1 MWQYIKMTNFIC
13 QGSILLFIQSFT
25 FTSSFYKLMSKQL
38 IPFQCIYSYIEVFFN
53 TCCENLSCHAT
64 TFIFLNT
71 RSWAIELASKRL
83 GTNRGKNNM
92 AASTNTEKSFAKYLV
107 CVPSMYCM
115 PGLMRLGLSWAI
127 IFSRTVWRNCYCQ
140 IFRCFFLVDIHE
152 FCWESVSLTPLT
164 GSSISIANQN
174 GSHQLVHKG
183 ASACQLQ
190 TIAVTTV
197 AL

>member
-1 MWQYIKMTNFIC
+1 
-13 QGSILLFIQSFT
+13 
-25 FTSSFYKLMSKQL
+25 MSKQL
-38 IPFQCIYSYIEVFFN
+38 ILVNASIVVSRSFSILVVKIYHVTPLRSYFWIHV
-53 TCCENLSCHAT
+53 
-64 TFIFLNT
+64 
-71 RSWAIELASKRL
+71 WAIELASKRL
-83 GTNRGKNNM
+83 GTKRGKNNM
-92 AASTNTEKSFAKYLV
+92 AAATNTEKSFSKYLV

-174 GSHQLVHKG
+174 GSLQVVHKG
-183 ASACQLQ
+183 SFCLSI
-190 TIAVTTV
+190 TNNRGNDSGTLIAFVF
-197 AL
+197 